1 MTSGDLAKMARAAA
15 VIESV
20 LGRDFVCHQP
30 LGWDHMYRKGALL
43 ILVHESCDPLYQY
56 VNYDGQQYDKIEQ
69 LADALSAA
77 GFWVEDCTGW
87 YSAVYEKE
95 VVDATPVR

>member
-20 LGRDFVCHQP
+20 IGKDFECHKRSEFYGEYGR
-30 LGWDHMYRKGALL
+30 GALL
-43 ILVHESCDPLYQY
+43 ILEHHHGDPLRPY
-56 VNYDGQQYDKIEQ
+56 VDYDCGQYDKIEQ

-87 YSAVYEKE
+87 YSGVYEKE
-95 VVDATPVR
+95 VSNG